1 MNIKDQIKL
10 SSNVAVISGIFCT
23 AVALLL
29 LLNFWQLSKNDP
41 LESTAMKVLI
51 ERLAQEPSNAEL
63 KQDIRQLDLL
73 ARKAYFNTQWQINT
87 GSYLLLFGAIV
98 FAIALRYY
106 YTLKSKIEIPEQV
119 VENELAARALSMK
132 WLLATGAVILVS
144 ALAASYASVNY
155 LDQFGK
161 EEIVATEAPAEDAGI
176 EVVEVGEEPVLVSG
190 GAEAM
195 PTDSLVAGT
204 TEESGISAQE
214 VVSATVAAAAPAL
227 PGAPQVM
234 ANHPAFRGPFGNGVS
249 NHKNIPTDFDGP
261 SGRNI
266 LWKTNLPVA
275 GNSSPVIWG
284 NRLFLSGGNAQKRE
298 VYCIDR
304 NSGKILWTKSADNI
318 QGSPASPPKT
328 TEDTGLAA
336 PSLATDGIR
345 VYAIFGTGDVI
356 SFDMDG
362 NRVWARNLGVPDN
375 HYGFSSSLIAW
386 KDKLYVQYDNNRG
399 QKLVALDV
407 ATGNTVWETAR
418 TVKISWASPI
428 MANVGGKYQVILAA
442 DPSVAGYDADTGK
455 ELWNAKGL
463 MGEVG
468 PSPAYSDGLVFVTQ
482 EYATLM
488 AVNATNGQVVW
499 KDDMYLSEVAS
510 PVAAKGM
517 VFVATSYGVLAAFD
531 TKTGEM
537 LWEHDSGVGFYS
549 SPVIAED
556 KIFLFDT
563 DGKLQVFALA
573 REMNLLA
580 ESDLGAG
587 VHTTP
592 AFAEGRMYV
601 RAGNTLYCIGK

>member
-1 MNIKDQIKL
+1 M
-10 SSNVAVISGIFCT
+10 S
-23 AVALLL
+23 
-29 LLNFWQLSKNDP
+29 
-41 LESTAMKVLI
+41 
-51 ERLAQEPSNAEL
+51 
-63 KQDIRQLDLL
+63 
-73 ARKAYFNTQWQINT
+73 
-87 GSYLLLFGAIV
+87 
-98 FAIALRYY
+98 
-106 YTLKSKIEIPEQV
+106 
-119 VENELAARALSMK
+119 VED
-132 WLLATGAVILVS
+132 
-144 ALAASYASVNY
+144 

-214 VVSATVAAAAPAL
+214 GVSATVAAAAPAL

-304 NSGKILWTKSADNI
+304 NSGKILWTKLADNI

-328 TEDTGLAA
+328 TDDTGLAA

-386 KDKLYVQYDNNRG
+386 KEKLYVQYDNNRG

-531 TKTGEM
+531 AKTGEM